1 MNFRAKI
8 FKFILYYRITITM
21 EKLEFIPKVHIPKS
35 YPDPQ
40 LITFVKVLLGPVIG
54 KVHQQLVIAKIV
66 R

>member
-1 MNFRAKI
+1 
-8 FKFILYYRITITM
+8 M
-21 EKLEFIPKVHIPKS
+21 EKLEFIPKVLIPKS

-54 KVHQQLVIAKIV
+54 KVRQQLVIAKIV